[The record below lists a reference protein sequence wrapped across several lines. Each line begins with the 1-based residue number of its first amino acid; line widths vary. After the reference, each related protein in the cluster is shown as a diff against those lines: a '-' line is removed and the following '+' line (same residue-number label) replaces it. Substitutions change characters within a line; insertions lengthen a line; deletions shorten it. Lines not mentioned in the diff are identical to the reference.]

1 MTVGLRVGIGKC
13 ARGGPETVADSA
25 EEQRR
30 GLFEAAVPHDVMVP
44 ACHRKKGVAHFGGG
58 QRARHALA
66 RGEQRVLPTAG
77 DPEPFEFGVGAGRI
91 VEEGF
96 ATTSLAR

>member
-1 MTVGLRVGIGKC
+1 
-13 ARGGPETVADSA
+13 
-25 EEQRR
+25 
-30 GLFEAAVPHDVMVP
+30 
-44 ACHRKKGVAHFGGG
+44 VAHFGGG

-66 RGEQRVLPTAG
+66 RGEQRVLPTAA